1 MHGEGERVGA
11 CKAAIEIIVP
21 IVVTA
26 CFLNTAAYFPL
37 PTLVPHFCSGMGGG
51 VWPLLGK

>member
-1 MHGEGERVGA
+1 MHGEGERAGV

-21 IVVTA
+21 VLVTA
-26 CFLNTAAYFPL
+26 CFLNTHSCASY
-37 PTLVPHFCSGMGGG
+37 FCSGKG